1 MKSKKYVILSA
12 DEFISVQR
20 ALDPAL
26 DDKHCRT
33 SIYSV
38 GDEIAKMFL
47 SNDITQAQLIERAY
61 EHWKNG
67 CCENSFDKSN
77 KKAIEYCKIKNFEI
91 LMNFS
96 YDIEKDILMNKS
108 C

>member
-12 DEFISVQR
+12 DDYISVQR

-38 GDEIAKMFL
+38 GEEIAKMFL
-47 SNDITQAQLIERAY
+47 NNDITPKQLIQRAY
-61 EHWKNG
+61 EHWING

-77 KKAIEYCKIKNFEI
+77 KKAIEYCKNKDFEI
-91 LMNFS
+91 LMNFP
-96 YDIEKDILMNKS
+96 YDIGEDIL
-108 C
+108 